1 MKNEQMSLQMSGTD
15 LGLYG
20 LNVVYANF
28 NRSEPFSMEVFQGFQ
43 SLRVLTYSASV
54 PMIFRML
61 NIFER
66 VECIFGYE
74 GILQDFGT
82 ILAFQKDLEDRLLVA
97 VKALDDERKTF
108 ILEKITQGQ
117 AKFFVVKDAVA
128 HSKIYLLENQDE
140 KRVIVGSANLSERA
154 FSGRQAETLLVFDDE
169 GGWQHYSQEYE
180 MVRLQASNEVTLPGL
195 ELSEVLLEDIP
206 VVQQAKQAQNG
217 LTLYVNT
224 DVTAATVPTIVRKV
238 EKLADHYNNVTKA
251 AIKPKAGRLEL
262 TPKIMGTIV
271 QLVKSHRA
279 SEKET
284 QKSTWLSIYRD
295 TRKIFLSGKEIHLEV
310 SPEALRSDVACIIE
324 YFENFKKGFHGNVAQ
339 HQKDYFMFMCWFYMA
354 PFICDLRNN
363 AIVNDKFIFDYPMF
377 AIVFGKSNSGKTS
390 LIQTLMMSMFGEWS
404 FVDKEYFTSSN
415 LRGLLASRKRF
426 PVVFDDVDRK
436 RFTNHGADVV
446 KDEVFM
452 LEEYPPFV
460 LSMNAES
467 HSFNTEIIKRCLML
481 YTSAS
486 LPENAQ
492 TTRELY
498 QSVSRIRNSLSNAL
512 YREYLRR
519 VLELLSEDDL
529 PADMLHF
536 SSEVLISILRE
547 NYDAPLPDWCKTMK
561 IADYQSKKYERVQAD
576 LRKLYETNRA
586 IWEVRRDEV
595 IIRVPQM
602 ETYSFRR
609 DIPDWILRPG
619 SKAGQI
625 VLERRALEEFLEIS
639 FRRWRFPFWK

>member
-1 MKNEQMSLQMSGTD
+1 MKNKQIPLQITGTD
-15 LGLYG
+15 VGFHG

-28 NRSEPFSMEVFQGFQ
+28 NRSEPFSMEIFQGFQ
-43 SLRVLTYSASV
+43 SLKVLTYSASL
-54 PMIFRML
+54 PMLFKML
-61 NIFER
+61 NLFEK

-74 GILQDFGT
+74 GVLQDLGT

-97 VKALDDERKTF
+97 VKALDDERKNL

-117 AKFFVVKDAVA
+117 ARFFVVKDAVA
-128 HSKIYLLENQDE
+128 HSKIYLLEAQNK

-169 GGWQHYSQEYE
+169 GGWQHYNQEYDT
-180 MVRLQASNEVTLPGL
+180 VRQQASNEITFPDL
-195 ELSEVLLEDIP
+195 EYSEVRLEDVP
-206 VVQQAKQAQNG
+206 VVQEAKQSQNG
-217 LTLYVNT
+217 LTLFVNT
-224 DVTAATVPTIVRKV
+224 DVTTATVPTIVRKV

-251 AIKPKAGRLEL
+251 AVKPKAGRLEL
-262 TPKIMGTIV
+262 NPKVMGTII
-271 QLVKSHRA
+271 QLVKSHRG
-279 SEKET
+279 SGQQTE
-284 QKSTWLSIYRD
+284 QSTWLSIYRD
-295 TRKIFLSGKEIHLEV
+295 SKKILLSGKEISLEV
-310 SPEALRSDVACIIE
+310 SPEALHSDVACIIE

-354 PFICDLRNN
+354 PFVCDLRNN

-377 AIVFGKSNSGKTS
+377 AIVFGKSNSGKTK
-390 LIQTLMMSMFGEWS
+390 LIETLMMSMFGEWS
-404 FVDKEYFTSSN
+404 FVDKEFFTSSN
-415 LRGLLASRKRF
+415 LRGLLVSRKRF
-426 PVVFDDVDRK
+426 PVVFDDVDRR
-436 RFTNHGADVV
+436 RFTSHGADIV

-492 TTRELY
+492 TTRELHE
-498 QSVSRIRNSLSNAL
+498 SISRIRKNITNTL

-519 VLELLSEDDL
+519 VIEHLNEDGL
-529 PADMLHF
+529 PADMLRF
-536 SSEVLISILRE
+536 SSEILISILKE

-576 LRKLYETNRA
+576 LRKLYETNRS
-586 IWEVRRDEV
+586 IWDIKHDEV

-619 SKAGQI
+619 SKAGQM
-625 VLERRALEEFLEIS
+625 VLEKRALEEFLGIS